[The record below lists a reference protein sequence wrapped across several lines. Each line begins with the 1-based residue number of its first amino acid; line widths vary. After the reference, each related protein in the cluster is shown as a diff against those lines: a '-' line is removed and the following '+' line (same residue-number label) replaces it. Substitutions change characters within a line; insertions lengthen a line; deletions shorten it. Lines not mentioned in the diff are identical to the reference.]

1 MDRYENRP
9 GKSDVLGGFI
19 IKKRANNSTEISGV
33 WNAVFVLIL
42 FAAVIITVVPLIN
55 VIIVSF
61 SHKDSFAIK
70 GYSFF
75 PTAWSLEGYRYL
87 FRFGQQLWRGYIVSI
102 VYSISGTL
110 LSLTLMSTYAY
121 VLWQRNFPARRFFTW
136 YMFVTML
143 FSGGLVPSYIIITQY
158 LHINDSFLI
167 FLFNALVSGYSV
179 IILRT
184 FLKTTIQESLV
195 EAALIDGAGHFRIFI
210 QIVLPLFKAG
220 LATIGLF
227 GVVARWN
234 DWFTAV
240 LYINKPELTPLQTVL
255 YRMQEKVAFLVQNA
269 AFASTPDGQEMIRTL
284 PSINLNMACAVATV
298 IPILIAYPFFQQFFQ
313 RGLLVGSIKE

>member
-1 MDRYENRP
+1 M
-9 GKSDVLGGFI
+9 KTSS
-19 IKKRANNSTEISGV
+19 KKQNLNLTEISAF
-33 WNAVFVLIL
+33 WNVVFVAVL
-42 FAAVIITVVPLIN
+42 AAALVVTVVPLLN
-55 VIIVSF
+55 VIVVSLSDKNSF
-61 SHKDSFAIK
+61 SVK

-87 FRFGQQLWRGYIVSI
+87 LRFGQQLWNGYVISI
-102 VYSISGTL
+102 LYASGGTL
-110 LSLTLMSTYAY
+110 FSLTLMSMYAY
-121 VLWQRNFPARRFFTW
+121 VLWQRDFPARRFLTW
-136 YMFVTML
+136 YMFITML

-167 FLFNALVSGYSV
+167 FLLNGLVSGYSV

-184 FLKTTIQESLV
+184 FLKTTIQDSLV
-195 EAALIDGAGHFRIFI
+195 EAALIDGAGYFKIFI

-227 GVVARWN
+227 GVVSRWN

-240 LYINKPELTPLQTVL
+240 LYINKPALTPLQTVL
-255 YRMQEKVAFLVQNA
+255 YRMQERVAFLVQNA
-269 AFASTPDGQEMIRTL
+269 AFASTPDGQEMIRNL
-284 PSINLNMACAVATV
+284 PSINLNMACAVAV
-298 IPILIAYPFFQQFFQ
+298 VVPVLIAYPFFQQFFQ